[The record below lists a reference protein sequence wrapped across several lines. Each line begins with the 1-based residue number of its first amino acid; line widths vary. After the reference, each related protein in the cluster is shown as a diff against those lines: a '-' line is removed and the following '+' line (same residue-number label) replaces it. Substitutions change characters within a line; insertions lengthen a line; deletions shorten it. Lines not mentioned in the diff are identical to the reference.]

1 MKHFIVII
9 TVSLTSFVTNAQS
22 LTPTVFSILGSTFE
36 NANFS
41 LSYTIGEP
49 VMATLT
55 NSNNILTQGFQQPL
69 YDVVSNITDYANSLF
84 LNINVFPNPTNKL
97 IHVELNASENKKALM
112 YLYDISGKVIT
123 TETFQ
128 TNTTQTIHLE
138 NAASGQYHLKITDEY
153 NQLLS
158 THKIQKIN

>member
-1 MKHFIVII
+1 MKFIFSVVVVMIMNI
-9 TVSLTSFVTNAQS
+9 SMNAQS
-22 LTPTVFSILGSTFE
+22 LTPTVFSTSGSTLE

-49 VMATLT
+49 VTATLT
-55 NSNNILTQGFQQPL
+55 NSNNTLTQGFQQPL
-69 YDVVSNITDYANSLF
+69 YDVVSNITDYANNL
-84 LNINVFPNPTNKL
+84 LININVFPNPTDKL
-97 IHVELNASENKKALM
+97 IHVEFNTSENKKAIM

-123 TETFQ
+123 SETIQ
-128 TNTTQTIHLE
+128 ANTTKAIHLE
-138 NAASGQYHLKITDEY
+138 NTASGQYILKITDEN